1 MKRKQQ
7 KRPLTLLEIMIVILL
22 IGLIGSVVGVN
33 MKGSL
38 EEGKAFKSRQSKEQI
53 ADILMLEV
61 ARGATLE
68 EVVKDPRSYLANSGL
83 IKMTKD
89 VLNDGWGVPFEVK
102 EHGVQRGTII
112 VKSERLKA
120 FERKKSEK
128 TGKKYVDEEDEAN
141 QSG

>member
-53 ADILMLEV
+53 ADVLMLEI
-61 ARGATLE
+61 ARGATME
-68 EVVKDPRSYLANSGL
+68 EVIKNPEDFLKNSGL
-83 IKMTKD
+83 VKITKGM
-89 VLNDGWGVPFEVK
+89 LNDGWGVPFEIK
-102 EHGVQRGTII
+102 EHGGQPGTIL
-112 VKSERLKA
+112 VSSEKLKA
-120 FERKKSEK
+120 YDRKKSEK
-128 TGKKYVDEEDEAN
+128 TGKKYVDEEDTT
-141 QSG
+141 QPQ